1 MVLTQIL
8 TPTPMSNPGQKTM
21 GYAMSAFFSLLMLN
35 LPSGLTLYIF
45 VNNILSILQ
54 QIYLRR
60 AMRPPPAGS
69 QTLAVSARRA

>member
-1 MVLTQIL
+1 M
-8 TPTPMSNPGQKTM
+8 PGATFLHRDALSIDASLGQFDA
-21 GYAMSAFFSLLMLN
+21 AMAFFSLLMLN

-60 AMRPPPAGS
+60 AMRPPPASS
-69 QTLAVSARRA
+69 QTLAVTPRRA